1 MKSMPLVFVLA
12 ASLSV
17 FSPAQAGKDA
27 PVDMHTSRN
36 SLDWAGTYEGV
47 LPCADCPGIK
57 TRLTL
62 GNDGTFEKQSQYL
75 DRDVVPRTE
84 RGQFSWQADGNTI
97 SLGTSGGGQSYAV
110 GEGRLIQLNSDGTRP
125 DAAAS
130 NRVLLLAVPAQAK
143 PSAGVNQILEDH
155 RWSLEWATDSKDRR
169 LDALFPKAGR
179 PFTFTFAE
187 SRLFVQGGC
196 NSFRGS
202 YQINAQGQ
210 LDAPRLASTM
220 MACEPELMKADSALV
235 NLLAQPLRIELTQG
249 AQPQLRLLTA
259 ANEILGLK
267 GQITPEALYGPGTI
281 VFLEVDAQR
290 TKCQNPW
297 NAETQCLQV
306 RERRFDE
313 QGLRV
318 GTPGP
323 FQPFYATIDGY
334 THTPGERNVIRVK
347 RFQRSPV
354 PADAP
359 PAVYVLDLMVE
370 TETVLK

>member
-1 MKSMPLVFVLA
+1 MKPMPLLLVLA
-12 ASLSV
+12 ATLPV
-17 FSPAQAGKDA
+17 FLPAQGGNGA

-84 RGQFSWQADGNTI
+84 RGRFTWQADGNTI
-97 SLGTSGGGQSYAV
+97 ALAGGGGQNFAV

-125 DAAAS
+125 EAAAS
-130 NRVLLLAVPAQAK
+130 NRVLLLVAPVQAK
-143 PSAGVNQILEDH
+143 TGAGLNQVLEDH
-155 RWSLEWATDSKDRR
+155 RWTLESATDGKDRR
-169 LDALFPKAGR
+169 IDALFPTAGR
-179 PFTFTFAE
+179 PFTFTFSE

-196 NSFRGS
+196 NSLRGG

-210 LDAPRLASTM
+210 LDAGQMAGTM
-220 MACEPELMKADSALV
+220 MACEPGLMKADAALV
-235 NLLAQPLRIELTQG
+235 NLLAQPLRIELLEG

-281 VFLEVDAQR
+281 MFLEVDAQR
-290 TKCQNPW
+290 ATCKNPW
-297 NAETQCLQV
+297 SSETQCLQV
-306 RERRFDE
+306 RERKFDE

-318 GTPGP
+318 GTPGA
-323 FQPFYATIDGY
+323 FQPFYETIDGY
-334 THTPGERNVIRVK
+334 QHTPGERNVIRVK

>member
-84 RGQFSWQADGNTI
+84 GGRFSWQADGNTI
-97 SLGTSGGGQSYAV
+97 TLAASGDGQSFAV
-110 GEGRLIQLNSDGTRP
+110 GEGRLIQLNRDGTRP
-125 DAAAS
+125 DAAAP
-130 NRVLLLAVPAQAK
+130 NRVLLLVAPAQAK
-143 PSAGVNQILEDH
+143 PGAGVNQILEDH
-155 RWSLEWATDSKDRR
+155 RWTLESATDGKDRR
-169 LDALFPKAGR
+169 IDALFPAGGR
-179 PFTFTFAE
+179 PFAFTFAE

-220 MACEPELMKADSALV
+220 MACEPELMKADSALAD
-235 NLLAQPLRIELTQG
+235 LLAQPLAIKMTKG
-249 AQPQLRLLTA
+249 TQPQLRLVTA
-259 ANEILGLK
+259 ANESLVLK
-267 GQITPEALYGPGTI
+267 GQVTPEALYGPGTI
-281 VFLEVDAQR
+281 MFLEVDAQR
-290 TKCQNPW
+290 VKCTNPW
-297 NAETQCLQV
+297 SSETLCLQV
-306 RERRFDE
+306 RERKFDE

-359 PAVYVLDLMVE
+359 PAVYVLDLVVE